1 MHRFEAIISVLDR
14 ALGTKRKRHL
24 AAGILSSVSLLCGAL
39 ALTIMTLQS
48 EEDNEQK
55 YIE

>member
-1 MHRFEAIISVLDR
+1 MHRLETIISMLDR
-14 ALGTKRKRHL
+14 AFGTKRKRHL
-24 AAGILSSVSLLCGAL
+24 AAGVLASVSLLCGAL
-39 ALTIMTLQS
+39 ALTIITLQP

>member
-1 MHRFEAIISVLDR
+1 MHRFEAIISILDH

-24 AAGILSSVSLLCGAL
+24 AAGILTSVSLLCGAL
-39 ALTIMTLQS
+39 ALTIITLQP
-48 EEDNEQK
+48 EDNNEQK